1 MRSITSSAVA
11 HGFGGGERIARSV
24 QGASCSSPPAPNTG
38 STISWRI
45 WRSWCSSRPRRGP
58 IRGERY
64 ESLLVGN
71 YLSNRSDL
79 FMSDQ
84 TASRSGSST
93 KLRWRVRQPGL
104 QTKRNFHR
112 LRGSPP
118 LKAGRFNMPLTSR
131 FGIGLLFIAGAIGLH
146 FLSFV
151 FQYVGYLLPASV
163 PRGAGVILLRPPH
176 ALDSAEWPAACGG
189 DCGRVDRRVLDCV
202 ARPRVPRAEPTSVH
216 GPRGAWVRRLGCWRT
231 DTNLVGSRTRIRVR
245 PRPPWGPRRCRRG
258 LRDCPRPDV
267 LLASLGRRRLA
278 SPHRRSRRARHRLDQ
293 FGPHR
298 PLEDDAKRW
307 RRGNRSNGG
316 GFFSPPPSPPPP
328 FGGRKNTVSR
338 GVPPPPLSGVIGR
351 THTLSGS
358 SGITQFQDDFLD
370 FFSARACKSF
380 AVSRDGEPAFLHDS
394 DRGDV
399 VLGRAGVNRAYLY
412 VPQKL

>member
-1 MRSITSSAVA
+1 MPGGEAFGMEAHEVTDLLEARRRRGEAYLEFLRVASMSCGLYEIPRGGEDKESVPAEDGGYYVVRGRARSR
-11 HGFGGGERIARSV
+11 GGGEGREGRPGSGGFGPAR
-24 QGASCSSPPAPNTG
+24 AAHPFHD
-38 STISWRI
+38 
-45 WRSWCSSRPRRGP
+45 SREQLG
-58 IRGERY
+58 
-64 ESLLVGN
+64 V
-71 YLSNRSDL
+71 
-79 FMSDQ
+79 
-84 TASRSGSST
+84 
-93 KLRWRVRQPGL
+93 PGL
-104 QTKRNFHR
+104 FPL
-112 LRGSPP
+112 LRFPVRGLPVAGFGS
-118 LKAGRFNMPLTSR
+118 
-131 FGIGLLFIAGAIGLH
+131 
-146 FLSFV
+146 
-151 FQYVGYLLPASV
+151 
-163 PRGAGVILLRPPH
+163 RGAGVILLRPPH

-216 GPRGAWVRRLGCWRT
+216 GPRGAWVRRLGCWRADT
-231 DTNLVGSRTRIRVR
+231 DLVGSRTRIRVR

-298 PLEDDAKRW
+298 PLEGDAKRW
-307 RRGNRSNGG
+307 RCGNRSNGG
-316 GFFSPPPSPPPP
+316 FLVPHPLARALSVGLRRTASPGCVPVPGFA
-328 FGGRKNTVSR
+328 
-338 GVPPPPLSGVIGR
+338 GVIGR